1 MGGINIL
8 QGDLHFKTP
17 LGVQATLSLERQSE
31 GNAVGERACVV
42 LSPSGRPPR
51 PHNVTVFGDGA
62 FKEVMELK

>member
-1 MGGINIL
+1 MNANPSGIQNRKKEVGGINIL

-42 LSPSGRPPR
+42 LSPSGRPP
-51 PHNVTVFGDGA
+51 T
-62 FKEVMELK
+62 K